1 MGRESPEPARPRSG
15 LAAFSPRM
23 SPAQLQSLLQQGI
36 VHHRAG
42 RLGEALAIYTRIRSI
57 APRNFDAL
65 HLAGVVALQQVRTA
79 DAIDL
84 LSRALRLNPHSAPCR
99 MRLGLAYMNDGRA
112 KLAEPNLRAAVQ
124 LQPDF
129 IEGWDN
135 LAYCLKAQ
143 DRLGEALECHRR
155 STTLNP
161 ASANSWYNYGLTL
174 SIHGDVVEALACHD
188 RALAADPHY
197 SKAHFGR
204 AQALQQLNRIPE
216 AIAAYDRYLALAPR
230 NFEAHSYRLFALNN
244 LEDISR
250 ERLFEEHA
258 AYGRIFDAV
267 SSQEFPCDPA
277 PDRRLRMAI
286 LSPDLRSHSC
296 AYFIEPLL
304 QHLPADQFEIYL
316 YHDHFRTDAITQ
328 RLKAR
333 ATLWRNFVGQ
343 PNDQIEPII
352 RADQPDILID
362 LAGHTGMISRLPLF
376 ARQVAPVQINYLGYP
391 NTTGVPAIRYRFTDA
406 IADPLGDADAFA
418 TEQLIRF
425 APTAW
430 CYRAPDSAP
439 EVAPAP
445 CTVAPDAPITF
456 GCFNNLGKIS
466 ATTLR
471 LWGRI
476 LDAVPASR
484 LILKGRGMSDATER
498 ESWRQQFT
506 AAGLDADR
514 VELLD
519 RTDGTAEHLALYHRV
534 DIALDTFPYHGTT
547 TTCEA
552 LWMGCPV
559 VSLRGDR
566 HAARVGASLLTAI
579 GREHWVAETAD
590 EYVRIALG
598 LASDR
603 IALQQ
608 QRGALRDLM
617 RTSPLC
623 DAEAQARRFADA
635 LRQCWTA
642 WCTERAPAV
651 AE

>member
-1 MGRESPEPARPRSG
+1 MTPV
-15 LAAFSPRM
+15 
-23 SPAQLQSLLQQGI
+23 QLQSLLQQGI

-42 RLGEALAIYTRIRSI
+42 RLTEAQAVYTRIRHI

-65 HLAGVVALQQVRTA
+65 HLSGVVALQQIRTA

-84 LSRALRLNPHSAPCR
+84 LTRALQLNPRSAPCQ

-112 KLAEPNLRAAVQ
+112 KQAEPHFRAAVQ
-124 LQPDF
+124 VQPDF
-129 IEGWDN
+129 VEGWDN

-143 DRLGEALECHRR
+143 DRLREALECHRR

-161 ASANSWYNYGLTL
+161 RSAISWYNYGLTL
-174 SIHGDVVEALACHD
+174 SVHGDVVEALACHD
-188 RALAADPHY
+188 RSLAADPQY
-197 SKAHFGR
+197 AKAHFGR
-204 AQALQQLNRIPE
+204 AQALQQLNRIPD
-216 AIAAYDRYLALAPR
+216 AIAAYDAFLAREPR

-244 LEDISR
+244 LEEFSR
-250 ERLFEEHA
+250 EKLFAEHA
-258 AYGRIFDAV
+258 AFGRIFGSAPPRN
-267 SSQEFPCDPA
+267 FPHEPA
-277 PDRRLRMAI
+277 PDRRLRLAI

-304 QHLPADQFEIYL
+304 QHLPADRFELYL
-316 YHDHFRTDAITQ
+316 YHDHFRTDAISR
-328 RLKAR
+328 RLKSH
-333 ATLWRNFVGQ
+333 ATVWRNFVGQ

-391 NTTGVPAIRYRFTDA
+391 NTTGVPAIRHRFTDA
-406 IADPLGDADAFA
+406 IADPVGEADAYA
-418 TEQLIRF
+418 TEQLVRF

-445 CTVAPDAPITF
+445 CAAMPDAPVTF
-456 GCFNNLGKIS
+456 GCFNNLGKVS

-471 LWGRI
+471 LWARI
-476 LDAVPASR
+476 LAAVAGSR
-484 LILKGRGMSDATER
+484 LILKGRGMSDAASCDT
-498 ESWRQQFT
+498 WRRQFVAT
-506 AAGLDADR
+506 GIDPDR

-519 RTDGTAEHLALYHRV
+519 RTDGTAEHLALYRRV

-579 GREHWVAETAD
+579 GRPQWIAETAD
-590 EYVRIALG
+590 DYVRIATE

-603 IALQQ
+603 AALQQ
-608 QRGALRDLM
+608 QRGLM
-617 RTSPLC
+617 RDMLRASPLC
-623 DAEAQARRFADA
+623 DDAGQSRRFAEA
-635 LRQCWTA
+635 LRQCWA
-642 WCTERAPAV
+642 MWCAERAAVV